1 MGFRNGQACSY
12 LRDGVAVADCSSED
26 EHLLIKKKSKLR
38 QEIEDLLE
46 QKGLVMERRISVM
59 NLDSGEAHYFEDY
72 AASLEFL
79 KGKKGR
85 WYITTPGLRVLQKR
99 SLMPQII
106 FNRYS
111 IRFITKIYKNHLF
124 AFLGLLS
131 PIFSAA

>member
-85 WYITTPGLRVLQKR
+85 WCITTPGLR
-99 SLMPQII
+99 
-106 FNRYS
+106 YS
-111 IRFITKIYKNHLF
+111 RKDR
-124 AFLGLLS
+124 
-131 PIFSAA
+131 

>member
-72 AASLEFL
+72 AASMEFL

-85 WYITTPGLRVLQKR
+85 WYITTPGLRHSRKDR
-99 SLMPQII
+99 
-106 FNRYS
+106 
-111 IRFITKIYKNHLF
+111 
-124 AFLGLLS
+124 
-131 PIFSAA
+131 

>member
-1 MGFRNGQACSY
+1 MGSGNGSACSN
-12 LRDGVAVADCSSED
+12 LRDGVAMADCSPEN

-59 NLDSGEAHYFEDY
+59 NLDNGEAHYFEDY

-85 WYITTPGLRVLQKR
+85 WYITTPGLR
-99 SLMPQII
+99 
-106 FNRYS
+106 YS
-111 IRFITKIYKNHLF
+111 RKDR
-124 AFLGLLS
+124 
-131 PIFSAA
+131 